1 MYQEPE
7 GQWGQPALGITKP
20 KLGYYHHLNA
30 THKYCYKWN
39 ANLTSAAIV
48 TIHLQSVKTSYPNKQ
63 TNKITSHSSQIL
75 ENEINFLTF
84 KSHIYMHKGKK

>member
-7 GQWGQPALGITKP
+7 GQRGQPALGITEP

-30 THKYCYKWN
+30 THKYCYQWN

-48 TIHLQSVKTSYPNKQ
+48 TIHGAISKN
-63 TNKITSHSSQIL
+63 
-75 ENEINFLTF
+75 
-84 KSHIYMHKGKK
+84 